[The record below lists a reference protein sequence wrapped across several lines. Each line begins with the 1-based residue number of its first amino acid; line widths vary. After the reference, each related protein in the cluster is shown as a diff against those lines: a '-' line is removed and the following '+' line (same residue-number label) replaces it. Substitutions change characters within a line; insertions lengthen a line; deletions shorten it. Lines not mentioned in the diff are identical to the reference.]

1 MTDKTVSPAFE
12 KALVN
17 IILEKYTDVPAEDTI
32 AHSFSEQFLQWGEK
46 CVQWSKSNHFRTVAI
61 VKKLLIAAIIAA
73 LMAGSVMAY
82 PIIRNAFIK
91 YSITEHEERI
101 SVTFDPAQAATAPK
115 EIETVYRANY
125 VPEAFALAIEDV
137 NAATASYC
145 WVSENGKVMLFN
157 QFMIPENAQDDSFL
171 GLDSNAVRESVQMG
185 DYIVEVIQNPEMK
198 QLVWTNNAYFFLLE
212 VPLDMPQAEIEQIF
226 MSISPD
232 VQ

>member
-1 MTDKTVSPAFE
+1 MTDNTVSPAFE

-17 IILEKYTDVPAEDTI
+17 IILEKYTDIPDEEVI
-32 AHSFSEQFLQWGEK
+32 KHSFSERFLQWGEK
-46 CVQWSKSNHFRTVAI
+46 CVQWSKTSHFRTVAI

-82 PIIRNAFIK
+82 PIIRDAFIN
-91 YSITEHEERI
+91 YFFAEHEERI
-101 SVTFDPAQAATAPK
+101 SITFDPAQAATAPE

-125 VPEAFALAIEDV
+125 VPDEFSLVIEDV
-137 NAATASYC
+137 NAVTASYC
-145 WVSENGKVMLFN
+145 WVSGNGKVMLFN

-171 GLDSNAVRESVQMG
+171 GLDSNAARESVQMG

-212 VPLDMPQAEIEQIF
+212 VPLDMPQAEIEHIF
-226 MSISPD
+226 TSISPNA
-232 VQ
+232 